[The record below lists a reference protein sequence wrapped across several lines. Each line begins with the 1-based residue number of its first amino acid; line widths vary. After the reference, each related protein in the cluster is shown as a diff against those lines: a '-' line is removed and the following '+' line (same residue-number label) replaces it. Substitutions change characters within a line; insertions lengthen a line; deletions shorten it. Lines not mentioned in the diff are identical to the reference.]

1 MKVLQDLAII
11 NVKQKMSQIQQQN
24 IFTDMIDYD
33 INLKKYSNYL
43 QEEMKMKMKMNEKL
57 KDYASIALEN
67 DPEIVPEEEK

>member
-24 IFTDMIDYD
+24 IFTDMINYD

-43 QEEMKMKMKMNEKL
+43 QEEMKIKMNEKL